1 LVLGTDPTVSSFVT
15 DTAYRHDVERMLG
28 EAMRILD
35 DLDFR
40 HALGHG
46 LLYWGAATTDQDDG
60 EAGDSAVT
68 NGASILAEVGDIPC
82 AVNASIDM
90 IDHQLGRNQVDK
102 ALAHLV
108 FAARQSGADPPR
120 FAHPV
125 WRRRP
130 VASWRRVANTGP
142 RPPSSASSKQG
153 RARGACRDIVM
164 GGLDATEAEV
174 LCGSGSRASD
184 ADILGHISAWAA
196 GAVN

>member
-1 LVLGTDPTVSSFVT
+1 
-15 DTAYRHDVERMLG
+15 
-28 EAMRILD
+28 
-35 DLDFR
+35 
-40 HALGHG
+40 
-46 LLYWGAATTDQDDG
+46 
-60 EAGDSAVT
+60 
-68 NGASILAEVGDIPC
+68 
-82 AVNASIDM
+82 M

-153 RARGACRDIVM
+153 RARGGVPGYSDGR
-164 GGLDATEAEV
+164 
-174 LCGSGSRASD
+174 SRRNA
-184 ADILGHISAWAA
+184 GR
-196 GAVN
+196 GAVWIRLTCERRRHPRAHFSLGSWSRELSRLGGRCGAAEAWRWVGGQL